1 MPISLYKLFVGV
13 LTMPPVIILNAL
25 LCTDSRISSSV
36 SVQLQ
41 KTILPY
47 SRPGRMK
54 EVYIVVK
61 VFLSIKFFNFAKIFN
76 FLPAFSLIVVMWS
89 FQERF
94 VHSSTP
100 KCLCLS
106 KVSNVSLLNER
117 GNSILARFFLSVT
130 VSALLLP
137 ALNLTSQVSAHL
149 GSSICLMF
157 LPE

>member
-1 MPISLYKLFVGV
+1 MPIALYKLFVGV
-13 LTMPPVIILNAL
+13 LTVPPVIILNAL

-41 KTILPY
+41 KSIPPY

-61 VFLSIKFFNFAKIFN
+61 VFLSFKFFNFAKIFN
-76 FLPAFSLIVVMWS
+76 FFTSIFTNSCYVV

-94 VHSSTP
+94 ALNSTP
-100 KCLCLS
+100 KCLCLAT
-106 KVSNVSLLNER
+106 VSNVVLLNER
-117 GNSILARFFLSVT
+117 GNSILARFPLSVT
-130 VSALLLP
+130 VSTLLLT

-149 GSSICLMF
+149 LI
-157 LPE
+157 